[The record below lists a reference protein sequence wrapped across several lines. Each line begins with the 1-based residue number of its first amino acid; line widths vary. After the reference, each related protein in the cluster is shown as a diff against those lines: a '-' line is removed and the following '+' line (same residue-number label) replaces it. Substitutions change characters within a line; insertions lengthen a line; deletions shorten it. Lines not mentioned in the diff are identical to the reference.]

1 MEQRTYEVVLNEFV
15 NLMKTHYAPNVEDKP
30 FDMTETDYFNIVEQY
45 RTEYKEQRHNQ
56 FQRPFCIL
64 EFNIK
69 TMLIDFSFGLDDFFR
84 IKDVEPGK
92 PSLDAFKKITKCY
105 HPMYGDAVSFQ
116 SFSIYMATLKY
127 GSEVLKNPRA
137 FSAGFVIPLECYD
150 NQYYWFEI
158 RTQIL
163 KYDRNGHIISHIVR
177 YEQIKPYID
186 GVSHILEVNFY
197 IDGFLGLL
205 FHKMAAKSMKEMLA
219 DFFSPTEW
227 NLIKDYAGIED
238 GVKEQHTK
246 DYLNKLRFKI
256 VHKATSFFG
265 YKFQKVEHLATYL
278 KVKDMIE

>member
-1 MEQRTYEVVLNEFV
+1 MEQRTYDIVLNEYV
-15 NLMKTHYAPNVEDKP
+15 NLMKTNYAPHVEEEP
-30 FDMTETDYFNIVEQY
+30 FNMTEADYLRIVEQY
-45 RTEYKEQRHNQ
+45 RTEYKEQRRNHI
-56 FQRPFCIL
+56 QRPFCIL

-69 TMLIDFSFGLDDFFR
+69 NVQIDFSFGLNDFFR

-92 PSLDAFKKITKCY
+92 PSLEAFNKITKCY
-105 HPMYGDAVSFQ
+105 HPLYGDAISHQ
-116 SFSIYMATLKY
+116 SYSIYMATLKY

-137 FSAGFVIPLECYD
+137 FSAGFVIPLECY
-150 NQYYWFEI
+150 NRQYHWFEI

-163 KYDRNGHIISHIVR
+163 KYDRHGHIISHIVR

-186 GVSHILEVNFY
+186 GISNILEINFY

-205 FHKMAAKSMKEMLA
+205 FHKMAAKSMREKLA

-227 NLIKDYAGIED
+227 NLIKDYAGVED
-238 GVKEQHTK
+238 GAKEQHTK

-265 YKFQKVEHLATYL
+265 YKFQRVELLATYL
-278 KVKDMIE
+278 KEKDMLD